1 MNLPSRIVPGWDQVR
16 FNGDVPV
23 ELPDDR
29 PRVEIELTDG
39 SVAVLSPLTPE
50 DRELLEEG
58 LNHLS
63 MMSRFTRFGQGISHL
78 SQAEL
83 SYLTQI
89 DQRSHV
95 AWGAIVGGEVAGV
108 ARYVEIES
116 MGCSEVAVTV
126 VDEFQHRG
134 LGSALLAALTAVAQY
149 DSVEVFCFQVV
160 PGNSAVE
167 HVIAGLDVS
176 LDDSGSL
183 IEGRVRISDLP
194 RHIQEPE
201 LVEVMEAV
209 RSQADKPPSA

>member
-1 MNLPSRIVPGWDQVR
+1 MKLPPRIVLGRDQVR

-23 ELPDDR
+23 EIPDDR
-29 PRVEIELTDG
+29 PRVEIELTEG

-58 LNHLS
+58 LDHLS
-63 MMSRFTRFGQGISHL
+63 IMSRFTRFGRGVSHL
-78 SQAEL
+78 SNAEL
-83 SYLTQI
+83 DYLTEI

-108 ARYVEIES
+108 ARYITIDA

-126 VDEFQHRG
+126 VDEFQRRG
-134 LGSALLAALTAVAQY
+134 LGSALIAALVATARADAVA
-149 DSVEVFCFQVV
+149 EFCFEVV
-160 PGNSAVE
+160 PGNAAME
-167 HVIAGLDVS
+167 HIIEGIEVH

-183 IEGRVRISDLP
+183 IEGRIRMSDLP

-201 LVEVMEAV
+201 FVEVMEAV
-209 RSQADKPPSA
+209 RNQSERPPSA